1 MNTIITN
8 TIMSPFSDLKGQNP
22 LKAMQLFEL
31 SGLSALI
38 EDLQSYLLFF
48 DLLIE

>member
-1 MNTIITN
+1 
-8 TIMSPFSDLKGQNP
+8 MSPFSDLKGQNP
-22 LKAMQLFEL
+22 LKAMQLFEFK

-48 DLLIE
+48 DLLVE